1 VDVGSEFISLND
13 SCNGS
18 GERNQ
23 ASGNEGNGEG
33 NEEVE
38 ISMNNIISNE
48 LYLPISK
55 DKPCLKQEIE
65 TFKEHLYLVNNNN
78 NQSVRKSY

>member
-1 VDVGSEFISLND
+1 
-13 SCNGS
+13 
-18 GERNQ
+18 
-23 ASGNEGNGEG
+23 
-33 NEEVE
+33 
-38 ISMNNIISNE
+38 MNNIISNE